1 MSRRSSLRVLALVVA
16 LSGVLAA
23 PAAAPAAPNV
33 VLILTDDQRWD
44 TLWAMPTVQREL
56 VGRGVTFQNA
66 FVVNPLCC
74 PSRASF
80 LTGRYSHSTGVY
92 SNVPPYGGV
101 SWFDDS
107 STLAT
112 ALAAAGYRTG
122 FVGKY
127 LNGYLGDFVPPGWH
141 RWVANAGGFFGY
153 GLNVDG
159 FFVHYGLEEAAYS
172 TDVFANEAVSFI
184 QASPDPFFLVLAP
197 YAPHAPATPA
207 SRHLGRHAEI
217 QPFRPDAYD
226 EPDISDKPA
235 WLHAFPPLAD
245 DRRVWTDDFRRRQ
258 LESLAGIDDAVRRV
272 LETLEA
278 SGRLANTMIV
288 FASDNGLLLGEHRLT
303 NRKWSAFEES
313 IRIPFVVRYD
323 ALVTAPR
330 VDSRLVTNIDFAP
343 TVAQLAG
350 TALPPVDGTSLV
362 PLLAPAGPQPVW
374 RTHFLIEHLQAPSGA
389 LAEVPTYCAV
399 RGQRLK
405 YVVYSTREEEL
416 YDLAADPAELVNR
429 AVDPAYRERK
439 FALRS
444 ELKAL
449 CTPPPPGYELSW
461 LCTHE
466 GNGVDAVLRGTRH
479 DDLMCG
485 TAAAELLIGADGADV
500 LRGAAG
506 ADDVRGGAG
515 PDRLLPGR
523 GRDKADGGAGSD
535 VLEVRDGRRDTVVC
549 GRGRDYVRA
558 DRRDTVARDCEHVQ
572 RPRRPRR

>member
-245 DRRVWTDDFRRRQ
+245 DRRIWTDDFRRRQ

-288 FASDNGLLLGEHRLT
+288 FASDNGLTWGEHRLRD
-303 NRKWSAFEES
+303 RKVAPFEES
-313 IRIPFVVRYD
+313 IRIPLVVRYD
-323 ALVTAPR
+323 RLPPR
-330 VDSRLVTNIDFAP
+330 GRIERQLVTNIDLAP
-343 TVAQLAG
+343 TFAELAG
-350 TALPPVDGTSLV
+350 VSAPGTEGRSLV
-362 PLLAPAGPQPVW
+362 PLLSQHSSVSPPWRDSFLVEHMQSRAGAP
-374 RTHFLIEHLQAPSGA
+374 
-389 LAEVPTYCAV
+389 AEVPSYCAV
-399 RGQRLK
+399 RRTRFK
-405 YVVYSTREEEL
+405 YVAYATREEEL
-416 YDLAADPAELVNR
+416 YDLAEDPWELENRAADPALRAQRALLRLDLKELC
-429 AVDPAYRERK
+429 
-439 FALRS
+439 S
-444 ELKAL
+444 
-449 CTPPPPGYELSW
+449 PPPPGLSLRW
-461 LCTHE
+461 VCTLE
-466 GNGVDAVLRGTRH
+466 GDDSRLLLRGTAR
-479 DDLMCG
+479 DDTICA
-485 TAAAELLIGADGADV
+485 TRSAELIHG
-500 LRGAAG
+500 LRGDDELRAG
-506 ADDVRGGAG
+506 SG
-515 PDRLLPGR
+515 PDRVYGGPGKDLAYPGPGR
-523 GRDKADGGAGSD
+523 DLVSLGPGNDLALAQDRRAD
-535 VLEVRDGRRDTVVC
+535 RITC
-549 GRGRDYVRA
+549 GRGA
-558 DRRDTVARDCEHVQ
+558 DTVHADLADSIAGDCERVS
-572 RPRRPRR
+572 RVRRRG